1 MKTTFL
7 LFLTTIYGMVATA
20 QNTTTDKQA
29 IEKQVDAFTNSWNNH
44 NFADFK
50 NYATDDAEWVNV
62 VGMYW
67 KNLKEV
73 QYAHQYFHDR
83 MFKTVPLTKNWV
95 TIRFI
100 TRDVAIAHVSTRSGA
115 YTTPGGTN
123 VPESDN
129 IATMTFIKKHGEWLI
144 TACENVTIDERA
156 KMGNPVLHM
165 DK

>member
-1 MKTTFL
+1 MKTTL
-7 LFLTTIYGMVATA
+7 LLLLTTICGVTVNA
-20 QNTTTDKQA
+20 QNKTADKQA
-29 IEKQVDAFTNSWNNH
+29 IEKQVDAFIKGWNNH

-50 NYATDDAEWVNV
+50 TYATDDAEWVNV

-83 MFKTVPLTKNWV
+83 MFKNVPLTKNWI

-100 TRDVAIAHVSTRSGA
+100 TRDVAIAHVNTKAGA
-115 YTTPGGTN
+115 YTTPGGIN

-129 IATMTFIKKHGEWLI
+129 MATMTFIKKYGDWFI

-156 KMGNPVLHM
+156 KHGDPVLHM
-165 DK
+165 EK